1 MGGGGGCYDE
11 FSTAEKEGGGGEKR
25 MIKRKENRRD
35 IFATGGGICLFRW
48 PGAALC
54 LNRRLSN
61 FTFEPVPRLRCHF
74 GIETL
79 FVYIGRSSDFR
90 YGFVCPQSFG
100 RGTSELG
107 GAQRRDSAVAKPLA
121 RNFVDAIPR
130 RQALHICTL
139 RPGYRFSRCIVS
151 RFLPRPETSLLVAYA
166 ISMIYLVD
174 ERIR

>member
-1 MGGGGGCYDE
+1 MGGGVLRRVFDRGKRRRRRREKDDKKKGK
-11 FSTAEKEGGGGEKR
+11 STR
-25 MIKRKENRRD
+25 HICNRGRN
-35 IFATGGGICLFRW
+35 LFVSMAFE
-48 PGAALC
+48 GAALC

-166 ISMIYLVD
+166 ISIIYLVD